1 MFQEWEQIEI
11 EIDGEIDVI
20 YQHRTSNIKTRTDPR
35 ISIKTHLEELHV
47 TLTAEM
53 ISRINNPTAFTQVC
67 FTHFSTQKLK
77 CTYFSVQPKKGSKL
91 CKVWQLS
98 YLEYALRSLFA
109 TRNTREFQNTPN
121 THSSP
126 FFRHRII
133 CPIWIYRPVVAGI
146 KPKKARSF
154 LLMIWREQH
163 HGHIPVLNNSSS
175 KKR

>member
-98 YLEYALRSLFA
+98 YLEYALRSCHTQHSWISEHSKYTLILLFSD
-109 TRNTREFQNTPN
+109 TRQYARFGFTDRLSLAPN
-121 THSSP
+121 
-126 FFRHRII
+126 R
-133 CPIWIYRPVVAGI
+133 
-146 KPKKARSF
+146 
-154 LLMIWREQH
+154 
-163 HGHIPVLNNSSS
+163 
-175 KKR
+175 KRRGLFY